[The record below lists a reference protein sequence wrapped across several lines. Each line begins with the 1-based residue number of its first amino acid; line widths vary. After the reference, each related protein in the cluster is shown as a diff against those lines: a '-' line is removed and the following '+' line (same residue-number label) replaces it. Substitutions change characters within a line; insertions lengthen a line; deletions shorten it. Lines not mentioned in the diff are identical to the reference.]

1 MQGVRQELIA
11 SVIDHVEHTLKGVGI
26 DAEKAA
32 SIAVLVAD
40 NLVDTFGGQNICF
53 PTDYRR
59 KMVQK
64 EALIYSQFRGDNLA
78 DLAKVNGMTERGMR
92 KLLARATH
100 RTAKGARA

>member
-11 SVIDHVEHTLKGVGI
+11 SVIDHAEHTLKGVGI

-40 NLVDTFGGQNICF
+40 NLVDMFGGQNICF

-64 EALIYSQFRGDNLA
+64 EALIFSQFSGNNFA
-78 DLAKVNGMTERGMR
+78 ELAKVNGMTERGMR
-92 KLLARATH
+92 KLLARAKH